1 MATFTYTAVDV
12 DGAVVSSKITAPDE
26 LEARRAL
33 LHANLAVQSIMERK
47 SLLQRDLMGSS
58 VSPSEVLHFSRQMS
72 AFIRSG
78 LSVVDGLDL
87 IATSSGNKKFAA
99 ALLNVRDSVRQG
111 VPFHEALGVYSSF
124 LPRYYLGIVRSAELT
139 GRLDLALEQLAEY
152 MEREID
158 AKSRVKSAVT
168 YPLIVVAMS
177 FAAVVILTV
186 WVLPKF
192 VVFFE
197 ELGTDL
203 PWTTRTLLSVASW
216 SQSLW
221 FLYVLFAVAVVALW
235 GWTKRSVKGR
245 SVRDHLMLK
254 LPVAGEI
261 VLYAGVER
269 VCRIL
274 ATMWEAGVP
283 IPEAMTAAIEGA
295 DNAVF
300 EERLAPAQ
308 EAVMSGEG
316 LAGPLGDSG
325 LFPAAALQM
334 IAVGEATGTL
344 TEQLENSAEFY
355 SRELDHKLKRL
366 TTLFEPA
373 IIVVVGLVVGF
384 VALALVEAMY
394 GSFKT
399 TAKV

>member
-1 MATFTYTAVDV
+1 MATFTYTATDV
-12 DGAVVSSKITAPDE
+12 DGESVSAKISAADE
-26 LEARRAL
+26 REARRKL
-33 LHANLAVQSIMERK
+33 LQANLAVHSIAEKR
-47 SLLQRDLMGSS
+47 SILSRDVMGSS
-58 VSPSEVLHFSRQMS
+58 VSPSEILHFSRQMA

-87 IATSSGNKKFAA
+87 ISTSSGNKRFAA
-99 ALLNVRDSVRQG
+99 ALSNVRDSVREG
-111 VPFHEALGVYSSF
+111 VPFHEALSVYSSF

-139 GRLDLALEQLAEY
+139 GRLDLALEQLAGY
-152 MEREID
+152 MEREIE
-158 AKSRVKSAVT
+158 AKSRVKSAIT
-168 YPLIVVAMS
+168 YPIIVVAMS
-177 FAAVVILTV
+177 LAAVVILTV

-192 VVFFE
+192 VVFFD

-203 PWTTRTLLSVASW
+203 PWTTRTLITIANW
-216 SQSLW
+216 SQHLW
-221 FLYVLFAVAVVALW
+221 FVYVLMGLVAAGLW
-235 GWTKRSVKGR
+235 AWTKQSAKGR
-245 SVRDHLMLK
+245 SIRDHLMLR

-261 VLYAGVER
+261 VLYAGIER

-283 IPEAMTAAIEGA
+283 IPEAMTAAVEGA

-300 EERLAPAQ
+300 EERLGPAH
-308 EAVMSGEG
+308 EAVLAGEG
-316 LAGPLGDSG
+316 LAGPLSDSG
-325 LFPAAALQM
+325 LFPDAALQM

-344 TEQLENSAEFY
+344 TEQLENSADFY
-355 SRELDHKLKRL
+355 SRELDYKLKRL